1 MGSLNV
7 FDSKR
12 ALDPLSIK
20 MYIIYINMN
29 VRRST
34 LHFHPTQSSLNI
46 VDITLWVQH
55 TFKII
60 KGWFKDWINVLH
72 VYNEI
77 LIRGL

>member
-1 MGSLNV
+1 
-7 FDSKR
+7 
-12 ALDPLSIK
+12 
-20 MYIIYINMN
+20 MN